1 MANDAGVVGGLQK
14 IAFDLRSIVDRSA
27 RITEAADRAVFEA
40 GAWDDFVELLGD
52 AVPDTC
58 IVFQRFNLRRNR
70 VDYDRV
76 LNMDPDDE
84 SSYRQH
90 YCSLNPWVEP
100 MRSVPPGTVLVSE
113 RDCPS
118 GSFSHTEFYDWL
130 HPEMRAGAAIILEA
144 GGENLAAIG
153 VHYGVGRAGALDE
166 PVSELLRRIS
176 GPLLR
181 SMEAARL
188 LERTMDRER
197 SAAAI
202 ISLPRDIACVV
213 DEQLKVTE
221 ANARAESEFQLR
233 KVVSLRA
240 GKFSVLAPD
249 INGWLAD
256 TLALLAAGR
265 EPDAT
270 TKVFLAD
277 GVQQIGIVRLP
288 AGSALFSTGPLFLII
303 VRNLSVPAG
312 AGTISDLAA
321 AFGLTPAEI
330 RLCETLLQGH
340 SLKDAA
346 DMLGVASETA
356 RHRLKTIFQ
365 KTDTHKQSELI
376 ALLGRLL

>member
-1 MANDAGVVGGLQK
+1 M
-14 IAFDLRSIVDRSA
+14 
-27 RITEAADRAVFEA
+27 
-40 GAWDDFVELLGD
+40 
-52 AVPDTC
+52 
-58 IVFQRFNLRRNR
+58 FQRFNLRRNR

-166 PVSELLRRIS
+166 PVSKLLRRIS

-202 ISLPRDIACVV
+202 VSLTRDIACVV
-213 DEQLKVTE
+213 DEQLKVTD

-240 GKFSVLAPD
+240 GRFSVPAPD
-249 INGWLAD
+249 INGWLED
-256 TLALLAAGR
+256 TLRLLVLGLEPETATRVFFADAAY
-265 EPDAT
+265 
-270 TKVFLAD
+270 
-277 GVQQIGIVRLP
+277 QIGVVRLP
-288 AGSALFSTGPLFLII
+288 GGSGGRSLFSAGPLFLIV
-303 VRNLSVPAG
+303 VRNLSVPVE
-312 AGTISDLAA
+312 AGTIADLAK
-321 AFGLTPAEI
+321 AFGLTPAEQ
-330 RLCETLLQGH
+330 RLCESLLLGR
-340 SLKDAA
+340 SLK
-346 DMLGVASETA
+346 ETA
-356 RHRLKTIFQ
+356 DTLRIAPDTARQRLKAVFR
-365 KTDTHKQSELI
+365 KTDTQKQSELI